1 MRKEAK
7 DDPLKKFSTINGPGT
22 GHEAQ
27 NPASYVM
34 MMMMMM
40 KTITMMMMMMKTIT
54 MMMMKRLLFILEA
67 WYTDIP
73 RLTQFQVTEIQ
84 RHEIF

>member
-40 KTITMMMMMMKTIT
+40 KTITMMMM
-54 MMMMKRLLFILEA
+54 KRLLFILEA